1 MSGHRLTGV
10 YAITDAALTP
20 PHRLAAQVEAVLRG
34 GARILQ
40 YRDKSTDGE
49 RRLREA
55 RALRELCE
63 AHGALLLINDD
74 IALATAAGAHGVHL
88 GQQDTAL
95 AAAREQ
101 LGPDAIIGITCHD
114 SLTLAHTAEAGGADY
129 VAFGALFPS
138 PTKPDAPRASLDL
151 IREAR
156 RTLTVP
162 ICAIGGIEADNA
174 AAVIAAGANLLA
186 VISGVFAQADP
197 EAATRGIQ
205 ALFPDD

>member
-1 MSGHRLTGV
+1 MSGYRLAGI
-10 YAITDAALTP
+10 YAITDAVLTP
-20 PHRLAAQVEAVLRG
+20 PHRLTAQVEAVLRG

-40 YRDKSTDGE
+40 YRDKSAESE

-55 RALRELCE
+55 HALRALCE
-63 AHGALLLINDD
+63 AYGALLLINDD
-74 IALATAAGAHGVHL
+74 IALAAAAGAHGVHL
-88 GQQDTAL
+88 GQQDTTL

-114 SLTLAHTAEAGGADY
+114 SLALARTAEAGGADY

-156 RTLTVP
+156 RALTVP
-162 ICAIGGIEADNA
+162 ICAIGGIGADNA
-174 AAVIAAGANLLA
+174 AAVISAGADLLA

-197 EAATRGIQ
+197 EAATRSIR
-205 ALFPDD
+205 ALFPDG